1 MIEKEA
7 SHATAIKQAKKTLL
21 QMIDC
26 FSLVSEG
33 NMTAVKMTIQT
44 NEKTSKRV
52 CKVRGLVGSKILV
65 KQFINL
71 FK

>member
-1 MIEKEA
+1 MIEREA
-7 SHATAIKQAKKTLL
+7 THSTAIKQVKKSFL

-33 NMTAVKMTIQT
+33 NMTAIKLTIQT

-52 CKVRGLVGSKILV
+52 CRVRGLVGSK
-65 KQFINL
+65 K
-71 FK
+71 